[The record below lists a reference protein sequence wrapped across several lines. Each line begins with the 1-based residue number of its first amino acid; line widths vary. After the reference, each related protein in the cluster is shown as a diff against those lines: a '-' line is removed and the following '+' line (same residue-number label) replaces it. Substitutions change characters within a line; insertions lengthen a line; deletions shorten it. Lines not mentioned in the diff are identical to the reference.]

1 MILSSVTNIG
11 GKLEW
16 FSSERGRNGDVTLY
30 TFKSASYRH
39 LIYMY
44 SLFCLL
50 SAVPTSLSALIA
62 VQSAIKLPFLEKEWI
77 FQCVIS
83 M

>member
-16 FSSERGRNGDVTLY
+16 FSSERGRTGDVTLY
-30 TFKSASYRH
+30 IFKSASYRH

-50 SAVPTSLSALIA
+50 SVVPTS
-62 VQSAIKLPFLEKEWI
+62 
-77 FQCVIS
+77 
-83 M
+83 

>member
-50 SAVPTSLSALIA
+50 SAVPTS
-62 VQSAIKLPFLEKEWI
+62 
-77 FQCVIS
+77 
-83 M
+83 